1 MSNCNRLIVHFKPDQ
16 VDESFKVDWK
26 QVEKAVKE
34 KFPALKLVYSR
45 ADPHEGDLA
54 FSQLRLKQELIT
66 ELTSGTLTIQEKQFS
81 FKVTEGEDL
90 KKFWQKEGGH
100 YQFCIQNRLRFA
112 KKQIK

>member
-1 MSNCNRLIVHFKPDQ
+1 MFNSGRLIVHFKPDN

-26 QVEKAVKE
+26 QVERAVKD

-54 FSQLRLKQELIT
+54 FSQLRLKQELIK
-66 ELTSGTLTIQEKQFS
+66 ELTSGKLTIQDKQFG
-81 FKVTEGEDL
+81 FTVTEGEDL

-100 YQFCIQNRLRFA
+100 Y
-112 KKQIK
+112 